1 MKNREWL
8 IIVDYQND
16 FASPEWSLY
25 VKNGELL
32 LPYINNLINEI
43 KQRSWIIISTQDWHP
58 DNHNSFAK
66 THNLQDYSSLDWE
79 MKWPIHCVKDRWWA
93 DFMDWLD
100 VSKIDHKIY
109 KWISKDVDSYSGF
122 WWIELQTWKSLDE
135 ILKEYNIKL
144 LNVVW
149 LATDFCVWATVLD
162 GLEKWYDVNFH
173 KNWSAWVFPTVEYYQ
188 VYENMKSAWANFI

>member
-1 MKNREWL
+1 
-8 IIVDYQND
+8 
-16 FASPEWSLY
+16 
-25 VKNGELL
+25 
-32 LPYINNLINEI
+32 
-43 KQRSWIIISTQDWHP
+43 
-58 DNHNSFAK
+58 
-66 THNLQDYSSLDWE
+66 
-79 MKWPIHCVKDRWWA
+79 MKWPIHCVKDTWWA

-162 GLEKWYDVNFH
+162 GLEKRYDVNFH
-173 KNWSAWVFPTVEYYQ
+173 KNWSAWVFPTVEHYQ